1 MHAQNK
7 AGEAKEESK
16 GYLQTAQ
23 EKAGSLFGQ
32 TQNEASKT
40 KGEAKDNLNSA
51 ADKASDKADQ
61 AHKEGK
67 GTQQSAPHLRVSV
80 HVQCSLMSGCDP
92 DYWRVSSLVPKMVS
106 LLHAMNSCLLL
117 TGRIG
122 LSEASAAS
130 MWSLWC
136 LQG

>member
-32 TQNEASKT
+32 TQNEASKA
-40 KGEAKDNLNSA
+40 KGDAKDNLNSA

-67 GTQQSAPHLRVSV
+67 GTQQYAPHLRASV
-80 HVQCSLMSGCDP
+80 HVQGSSQLAVIRMLR
-92 DYWRVSSLVPKMVS
+92 RVSPLCPKMVS
-106 LLHAMNSCLLL
+106 LLDAP
-117 TGRIG
+117 
-122 LSEASAAS
+122 EP
-130 MWSLWC
+130 
-136 LQG
+136 

>member
-1 MHAQNK
+1 MYYWQSAADSQHAVHAQNK

-32 TQNEASKT
+32 TQNEASKA

-51 ADKASDKADQ
+51 ADKAGDKADQ

-67 GTQQSAPHLRVSV
+67 GTQQSAPHLRAAV
-80 HVQCSLMSGCDP
+80 HVQGSWQVAVIQM
-92 DYWRVSSLVPKMVS
+92 
-106 LLHAMNSCLLL
+106 
-117 TGRIG
+117 IG
-122 LSEASAAS
+122 GYHP
-130 MWSLWC
+130 C
-136 LQG
+136 FPR

>member
-1 MHAQNK
+1 MYCCIMCMHCWQSAADSEYAAHAQNK

-32 TQNEASKT
+32 TQNEASKA

-67 GTQQSAPHLRVSV
+67 GTQQSAPHWRASV
-80 HVQCSLMSGCDP
+80 HVHGS
-92 DYWRVSSLVPKMVS
+92 
-106 LLHAMNSCLLL
+106 
-117 TGRIG
+117 
-122 LSEASAAS
+122 
-130 MWSLWC
+130 
-136 LQG
+136 